1 MAVRICAKFTW
12 SRIAVRN
19 GYLVID
25 IGDAE
30 GRSIQLLPLLLVDV
44 YVVQPKNV
52 QYTKLVSEIQVIQE
66 VFHETNVQTHA
77 AFTPQ
82 IPNKALYQADAF
94 ATADKTPLRVLSL
107 GRNVYSGSRTLLT
120 TSQMAAAYAVWL
132 PCVC

>member
-1 MAVRICAKFTW
+1 MMDQDGNVVAVRICAKFTW
-12 SRIAVRN
+12 SRIAVQN

-30 GRSIQLLPLLLVDV
+30 SMSVQSNVMVCLHANICE
-44 YVVQPKNV
+44 VQPRDV

-66 VFHETNVQTHA
+66 VLHETNVQTHA

-82 IPNKALYQADAF
+82 IPNKVICQADAF

-107 GRNVYSGSRTLLT
+107 GMNV
-120 TSQMAAAYAVWL
+120 
-132 PCVC
+132 